1 MGVALRSCAPPET
14 GIPAAPPPALPA
26 SIHRARIDALR
37 DRARRDGIDLVV
49 VWGDREHAHNVAYL
63 TGFDPRFEEA
73 ILLAPTP
80 GTGIAPARTSDPPR
94 LLVGNECLGYAPDPA
109 VGVTVELWQ
118 DLSLMGQPRERSRA
132 LTDIL
137 AEAGARDGARIGCV
151 GWKTYAPSLLGTGTA
166 TAAGDD
172 VAIDLPAF
180 VVDALRDLVGPR
192 GAVVNA
198 TGILAGVDGGLRT
211 INEPEQIRLFEYAAC
226 VTSSGIMS
234 LLRRVRPGV
243 REDDLERELDSRGLT
258 LSCHR
263 MVGFG
268 DKARRGLASA
278 SARAAQPG
286 DALTTAFG
294 VAGALTCRAGAVA
307 AGPDEMPAEVR
318 EHFELL
324 AANYFSVVRA
334 WYGALRIGATG
345 GEVWAAAEAVRDASR
360 YDFLLNPG
368 HYLHLDE
375 WVHSPFVRGGTV
387 PLRSGMVLQAD
398 IIPVSKGPFCYV
410 NLEDGVALADAPL
423 RAELARQ
430 DPAMMARVARRR
442 AYMVDVLGYELDEC
456 VLPLGDTS
464 GWLAPYVTD
473 LSRAL
478 VASR

>member
-1 MGVALRSCAPPET
+1 VGVALRSCAPPET
-14 GIPAAPPPALPA
+14 RIPAAPPPALPA
-26 SIHRARIDALR
+26 TVHRARIDALR
-37 DRARRDGIDLVV
+37 DRARRDGIDLLV

-73 ILLAPTP
+73 ILLVPTGAAAP
-80 GTGIAPARTSDPPR
+80 PAPR

-118 DLSLMGQPRERSRA
+118 DLSLMGQPRDRSRT
-132 LTDIL
+132 LREIV

-151 GWKTYAPSLLGTGTA
+151 GWKTYTRALLD
-166 TAAGDD
+166 AGDGAGRADATDGD
-172 VAIDLPAF
+172 VAIDVPAF
-180 VVDALRDLVGPR
+180 VVDVLRDLVGPR
-192 GAVVNA
+192 GAVVNS
-198 TGILAGVDGGLRT
+198 TGILTAVDGGLRT

-226 VTSSGIMS
+226 ITSSGVMS

-278 SARAAQPG
+278 SANAARPG

-307 AGPDEMPAEVR
+307 AGPAEMPAEVR
-318 EHFELL
+318 EHFDRL

-345 GEVWAAAEAVRDASR
+345 GEVWAAAEAARDASL
-360 YDFLLNPG
+360 YEFLLNPG

-387 PLRSGMVLQAD
+387 PLRSGMALQAD

-410 NLEDGVALADAPL
+410 NLEDGVILADAAL
-423 RAELARQ
+423 RAELERR
-430 DPAMMARVARRR
+430 DPPMMARVARRR

-464 GWLAPYVTD
+464 GWLAPYVCD
-473 LSRAL
+473 LTRAL
-478 VASR
+478 AYAR